1 MKNILILN
9 SGTRNKL
16 ISYFLNECKDKCE
29 VIVTDNFDLAPTL
42 YIADKFY
49 LTKRYYEEGYV
60 EEIIEICKENNVG
73 LVVSLIDP
81 ELTLLSE
88 NKDKF
93 DAAGVLLNTS
103 TPDIIE
109 RCFDKYQ
116 TYEFL
121 KENGFNYIKTYNN
134 LEVCKQALADKE
146 VAFPLFAKPYNG
158 SGSLHIEKIENMEQL
173 ENYCAKY
180 SDYLIQEYMG
190 GYEIGVDVYVDLISK
205 EPINMFTKKKLKMRA
220 GETDK
225 SVSFKNEKLKNMI
238 IDFVQKMGLLG
249 ANDIDVFEK
258 DGEFYIS
265 EINPRFGGGYL
276 HAYECGVNFP
286 QYLINNMNGIVNTPS
301 FDQYEENVYMMKYFD
316 VRIEK
321 LEDRHE

>member
-16 ISYFLNECKDKCE
+16 ISYFLKECAGKCE
-29 VIVTDNFDLAPTL
+29 VIVTDNYDLAPSL
-42 YIADKFY
+42 YIADRFY
-49 LTKRYYEEGYV
+49 LTKRYYEAGYV
-60 EEIIEICKENNVG
+60 DEIIEICKENNVG
-73 LVVSLIDP
+73 LVISLIDP

-88 NKDKF
+88 NKNKF
-93 DAAGVLLNTS
+93 DEIGVLLNTS
-103 TPDIIE
+103 TPEIIE
-109 RCFDKYQ
+109 CCFDKYQ
-116 TYEFL
+116 TYQFL
-121 KENGFNYIKTYNN
+121 KENGFNYIKTYNELQICKKA
-134 LEVCKQALADKE
+134 LEDNE
-146 VAFPLFAKPYNG
+146 VKFPLFAKPYNG
-158 SGSLHIEKIENMEQL
+158 SGSLHIEKIDNMEQL

-205 EPINMFTKKKLKMRA
+205 EPINLFTKKKLKMRA

-225 SVSFKNEKLKNMI
+225 SVSFKNEKLKTMI
-238 IDFVQKMGLLG
+238 IEFVQKMGLLG

-301 FDQYEENVYMMKYFD
+301 FDQYDENVYMMKYFD

-321 LEDRHE
+321 LEERHE